1 MTIKKIIQ
9 RVAVLFLLFFASF
22 SYSEAEAL
30 HQQAQKVHPVIL
42 VHGINAQAS
51 GWRDARDGPTIYH
64 YTMNDGYDMYYVTTF
79 AYLEEQR
86 QNGDHNSPLDD
97 QRTDSFQDVSL
108 IATYLSKEVN
118 YLYEISGGQQV
129 DIVAH
134 SLGGLVT
141 REYFRQ
147 NTSNHRI
154 GKFIDIGT
162 PHSGSSYIGLYHSL
176 PQELQL
182 AVLSAMDNLYNQFGF
197 ALPDPSSVAGQ
208 QLVPDSPF
216 LQRLNSS
223 SSPMDVQYWML
234 YGDIQVQA
242 KLEVFWWE
250 VYSQVLMA
258 GDLVVSRE
266 NAATIPGVG
275 KFDSNS
281 NPSNYHTVGFKSP
294 TNLILAANILPGKID
309 WDVRAEGP
317 LTGFIPYW
325 HNGLLANPDVNEKI
339 LTILND
345 GYVVPEPPVT
355 PPINLPVT
363 SSTVLLFDVSGSMDE
378 QDATGMTKMQAA
390 QSAGARILDII
401 QAENIALLGSEV
413 AILSFSS
420 RARVNESM
428 TMDIEQARA
437 AVDRLNASGVT
448 AMADGLR
455 QAMNQFSSTPGSNPM
470 IVLMSDGIPNI
481 GLGGNRSMSP
491 ERIREQLLDLASEAG
506 AQGICIYVVGFG
518 VPLTTGDI
526 SGDASID
533 EELLKQVAANSGCG
547 AYYNAQ
553 NATDLANVYVNLR
566 HKSLGKVLFSQSGE
580 IAQGQTLDLGMVPV
594 PQGQDEMLLTLNWP
608 GSRIDPSLVDPAG
621 KLVDRNYP
629 GATFY
634 ESKSLASI
642 IIQNPMA
649 GNWNV
654 SAVGV
659 DIPTGK
665 TVFNSVV
672 SVRGVDINSLP
683 PPSGAGM
690 PLAVAIILVAVLG
703 LAVYVVVTTNRRARP
718 ATASAGEASLAYVSG
733 GAAGTRVFLHDNY
746 IIGRGRACDL
756 QLSERAVSRQHAR
769 LRYSNGEWYIQD
781 MGSDGGV
788 FLNGQKVSAAR
799 LTPGDRVRIGASE
812 FEFTE

>member
-1 MTIKKIIQ
+1 MTIKKLMQ
-9 RVAVLFLLFFASF
+9 RIALLFLLFFVSASF
-22 SYSEAEAL
+22 RDAEAL
-30 HQQAQKVHPVIL
+30 SHQSQKVHPVIF
-42 VHGINAQAS
+42 VHGINAQSS

-64 YTMNDGYDMYYVTTF
+64 YLMSDGYDMYYVTTF

-86 QNGDHNSPLDD
+86 QNGDHNSPFDD

-108 IATYLSKEVN
+108 IATYLAKEVN

-141 REYFRQ
+141 REYLRRSL
-147 NTSNHRI
+147 SNHRI

-162 PHSGSSYIGLYHSL
+162 PHSGSSYMGLYHSL
-176 PQELQL
+176 PKELQS

-197 ALPDPSSVAGQ
+197 ALPDPSSVAGE
-208 QLVPDSPF
+208 QLVPDSSF

-250 VYSQVLMA
+250 VYSQALMS

-266 NAATIPGVG
+266 NAATISGLG
-275 KFDSNS
+275 NFESNS

-294 TNLILAANILPGKID
+294 TNLVFAANILWGSID
-309 WDVRAEGP
+309 WDVRVDGP

-325 HNGLLANPDVNEKI
+325 HNGLLVNPDVNEKI
-339 LTILND
+339 LAILND
-345 GYVVPEPPVT
+345 GYVAPEPPIT

-363 SSTVLLFDVSGSMDE
+363 SSTALLFDVSGSMDE
-378 QDATGMTKMQAA
+378 QDSTGMTKMDAA
-390 QSAGARILDII
+390 RSAGARILDII
-401 QAENIALLGSEV
+401 QAENVALQGSEV

-420 RARVNESM
+420 SAWIDEGL
-428 TMDIEQARA
+428 TMDIERTRV
-437 AVDRLNASGVT
+437 AVDNLRADGAT

-455 QAMNQFSSTPGSNPM
+455 LAMNQFSSASTGKPM

-481 GLGGNRSMSP
+481 GLGGNQQMSP
-491 ERIREQLLDLASEAG
+491 EEAQRELLDLASEAN

-518 VPLTTGDI
+518 IPFTTGDI
-526 SGDASID
+526 SGEASID
-533 EELLKQVAANSGCG
+533 EDFLQQLAANSGCG

-553 NATDLANVYVNLR
+553 NATDLANVYVSLR
-566 HKSLGKVLFSQSGE
+566 HESLGKVLFSQSGE
-580 IAQGQTLDLGMVPV
+580 IAQGQTIDFGLVPV
-594 PQGQDEMLLTLNWP
+594 PQGQDEMLFTLNWP
-608 GSRIDPSLVDPAG
+608 GSRLDPSLVDPTG

-629 GATFY
+629 GATLY

-649 GNWNV
+649 GNWKV

-659 DIPTGK
+659 DIPGGK

-672 SVRGVDINSLP
+672 SVRGVDMGTIP

-690 PLAVAIILVAVLG
+690 PVAVVIILVAALG
-703 LAVYVVVTTNRRARP
+703 LAIYVVVTTNRRARP
-718 ATASAGEASLAYVSG
+718 ATPSAGEASLAYVVG
-733 GAAGTRVFLHDNY
+733 GAKVFLHDNY
-746 IIGRGRACDL
+746 VIGRGRACDL
-756 QLSERAVSRQHAR
+756 KLTERAVSRQHAR
-769 LRYSNGEWYIQD
+769 LRYSNGGWYIQD

-788 FLNGQKVSAAR
+788 YVNGQKTSAAQ
-799 LTPGDRVRIGASE
+799 LKPGDRVRIGSSE
-812 FEFTE
+812 FEFRE